1 MHRYTLLRDGELI
14 GVSSADDSALM
25 FMQHGHNLE
34 AEGQRVTL
42 KDRSSW
48 VERRAAE
55 ILNLKPK
62 NNRFAATGGYSKAQW
77 AKARTEARKKHD
89 LPKVGTF
96 KSLAESPGLS
106 RWLEQFGRLFPVS
119 KRGLIMRRLWQLLTG
134 ASSGKE
140 SSSMRG
146 SSTAF
151 KQVLAVILTSNPE
164 EFAKSAFNTS
174 LADAAKLDSVQVPDV
189 LLPIFDVCTKVDG
202 RGEILAAFMFN
213 DVAWLPGTGK
223 FDLEGEGAS
232 AGNWHVKETKSLRSR
247 MGSNSYAAS
256 DVRARI
262 SKLMKDGKLTMT
274 GRCNPMHDISKEF
287 IEMNRK
293 VLDEAFKPEN
303 GFNDAMNRA
312 FQLSESSTRGTIFFR
327 SGRAFVRFMPSIE
340 CIGATKG
347 DFIVSPSAFPQ
358 RSS

>member
-1 MHRYTLLRDGELI
+1 MPRYTLLRDGELV
-14 GVSSADDSALM
+14 GVSSSDESALT
-25 FMQHGHNLE
+25 FMHFGYNLE
-34 AEGQRVTL
+34 NEGQRVTL
-42 KDRSSW
+42 KDRSAW
-48 VERRAAE
+48 VEKRAAQ
-55 ILNLKPK
+55 ILSIHPK
-62 NNRFAATGGYSKAQW
+62 KDRFKTTNGYSKAQW
-77 AKARTEARKKHD
+77 AKARTEARKKAE
-89 LPKVGTF
+89 LPKIGTF
-96 KSLAESPGLS
+96 KSLADSPALA
-106 RWLEQFGRLFPVS
+106 RWLEQYGRLFPTS

-134 ASSGKE
+134 SSSGKE
-140 SSSMRG
+140 ACTMRG
-146 SSTAF
+146 SSVAF
-151 KQVLAVILTSNPE
+151 KQVLAVILTSDPD
-164 EFAKSAFNTS
+164 EFAKSVFNMS
-174 LADAAKLDSVQVPDV
+174 LADAAKLDSVHVPQV

-247 MGSNSYAAS
+247 MGSNSYAVS

-303 GFNDAMNRA
+303 GFSDAMNRA
-312 FQLSESSTRGTIFFR
+312 FQLSESNTRGTIFFR

-358 RSS
+358 RTS